1 VITLRAVGNQVFAG
15 GLAAHV
21 IPSAGATNVA
31 SLKQP

>member
-1 VITLRAVGNQVFAG
+1 VFAA

-21 IPSAGATNVA
+21 TPSAGATAVA